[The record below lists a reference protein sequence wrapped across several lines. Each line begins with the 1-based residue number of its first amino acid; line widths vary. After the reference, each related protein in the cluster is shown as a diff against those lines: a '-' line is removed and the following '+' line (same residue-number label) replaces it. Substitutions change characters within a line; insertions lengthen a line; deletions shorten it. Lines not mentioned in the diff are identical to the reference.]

1 MPFQLQDL
9 YNLRRR
15 ILDGEEPLL
24 SEVTEMITFLR
35 ADREAKMTKAKGAA
49 KEKKPEVDTEKLMNS
64 IIG

>member
-15 ILDGEEPLL
+15 ILDGEEPPL

-35 ADREAKMTKAKGAA
+35 ADREAKLTKAT
-49 KEKKPEVDTEKLMNS
+49 KEKKAATPKVDTEKLMNS

>member
-15 ILDGEEPLL
+15 ILDGEEVPL
-24 SEVTEMITFLR
+24 SEVIEMITFLR
-35 ADREAKMTKAKGAA
+35 ADREAKMTKAKGTA
-49 KEKKPEVDTEKLMNS
+49 KEKKPPVDTEKLMNS